1 MCKEVWL
8 KVYGTK
14 LSAQIL
20 MSEDYSEMQNLVPV
34 AYSRKTAK
42 PKSPAS
48 DSSKPQKTQVKITLI
63 QKGFVVH
70 NLF

>member
-8 KVYGTK
+8 KVYGTR

-42 PKSPAS
+42 QPAKV
-48 DSSKPQKTQVKITLI
+48 SSIRELQISE
-63 QKGFVVH
+63 
-70 NLF
+70 N